1 MSEGRR
7 EARREARR
15 AESPP
20 DPRDRRRRRLNSAT
34 ANNLPHP
41 TELVSSWLEQ
51 QNLTRSAVPAQ
62 TTPLT
67 NSRTFPTPS
76 HEPNSFIPSNPII
89 DQETIQGV
97 ASMRDQD
104 TAMEDHD
111 AGPSSSSFH
120 PRALDADAD
129 GLSTSVSIDDRSVN
143 SRRNGPLL
151 NMGQIVSKNQ
161 SASAPADLQ
170 ALSAADSD
178 ELSSE
183 TTEDSPVIGG
193 VRMWPFNAT
202 ASNRS
207 TFTGNNATQ
216 SNQARLDYGGHFWDV
231 VGQAIEDD
239 RTAKKPT
246 YPENPALLL
255 AYQMDRSAPEP
266 TLRFLPFIPVSQKR
280 KNKSKNKRFMI
291 QHSHKQRIDAS
302 HRTARRAQW
311 VPGEFP
317 VELFELINQ
326 YLSRDDIKSMRLV
339 SKEFERGVSGSLFDT
354 VVVPFNTE
362 LYEMIEQKVAKRDL
376 KGKRRVDDPVRNFV
390 DLDPGSLPWKNALED
405 TEDKVYRGHGLKV
418 FEGFGHH
425 IRRFGMSFEIKEDA
439 LQSPPQKNRLDSHE
453 SYFGSYEWPS
463 KEYTRYELLAGLE
476 RTADETSQ
484 MKLAFS
490 HLSVVQQLALSMDS
504 GLGWMNGPDKSLRS
518 MILQRPSPLFGCS
531 HGIVDAQQQERMRLW
546 EAIESAHDRLGALE
560 DLKEGCLER
569 VNLDENFFFRPPF
582 SATPYA
588 SPALWATAPAQP
600 ISAVVPG
607 IADSDGNDAP
617 ETGVLYISTSDAG
630 DLSIHSTE
638 AQRAEFLRK
647 LDKFSPAS
655 LGVHQKEW
663 LLEAEWAQR
672 AFLTTY
678 MLGVVDNSS
687 VFGKVSVVNFRV
699 SSHLVPLLSRQDF
712 WTALPKL
719 QEVTLAVIP
728 DWRTVERD
736 EAGIVETKD
745 VDPSLAVEKTYS
757 LLQDFIGAR
766 PNVTKLNFSWA
777 AGGEHAEGIFARN
790 HHVLPAPVTT
800 IARSITLALKD
811 DDLINLP
818 HIKDLTFSNCWF
830 TPISIVAMIKNLRKK
845 SLKKIKFDSVSLTA
859 MPRAPNVGVNPVNHA
874 NPNQN
879 MFAPHQ
885 APGPGVVM
893 LGGNFA
899 AQFGAQVWQ
908 GPPVGVSVQQWAQT
922 MLQNLNAM
930 TQQQGV
936 ALYQVP
942 QIWTNHPMGM
952 TMQQIHGMLTG
963 LAAGNNQGIPPMA
976 QPGMLYQLPQQ
987 QQQAG
992 AAQFTQNVPPV
1003 AFPPPPPHP
1012 PAGWLLAPQPAVQA
1026 APAPQPSN
1034 IPWYEGHRTGSWV
1047 NVIDKI
1053 SPGPRL
1059 EMYAPRDEFEP
1070 APEPRKKGLVSAEFK
1085 SCGYV
1090 QLRSPTFG
1098 DQNNIEAPA
1107 SYRMSRHFIRR
1118 QSLLSPAMLTTQD
1131 KLLGTIVQYMSEH
1144 ETDALHHAWG
1154 MTMGW
1159 SDAKLAEE
1167 AEYDGYLAGGT
1178 GRFSGSVTK
1187 DSIIQEAYSAQH

>member
-1 MSEGRR
+1 
-7 EARREARR
+7 
-15 AESPP
+15 
-20 DPRDRRRRRLNSAT
+20 
-34 ANNLPHP
+34 
-41 TELVSSWLEQ
+41 
-51 QNLTRSAVPAQ
+51 
-62 TTPLT
+62 
-67 NSRTFPTPS
+67 
-76 HEPNSFIPSNPII
+76 
-89 DQETIQGV
+89 
-97 ASMRDQD
+97 MRDQD
-104 TAMEDHD
+104 ATMEDHD
-111 AGPSSSSFH
+111 AGPSSSSALH
-120 PRALDADAD
+120 PHALDIDAD
-129 GLSTSVSIDDRSVN
+129 DLSTSTLIDDRSVN

-151 NMGQIVSKNQ
+151 NMGQIISKNQ
-161 SASAPADLQ
+161 PASAPADLP

-183 TTEDSPVIGG
+183 TTTEDENSPAIDG
-193 VRMWPFNAT
+193 VSMWPYNAT
-202 ASNRS
+202 RS
-207 TFTGNNATQ
+207 VVAGNTTRSVITGNNANRSMSTGNNITRIDCGA
-216 SNQARLDYGGHFWDV
+216 SIWDLSAQAT
-231 VGQAIEDD
+231 END
-239 RTAKKPT
+239 RSTKKPT

-255 AYQMDRSAPEP
+255 AYQLDRNTPQP

-291 QHSHKQRIDAS
+291 QPSHKQRIDAS
-302 HRTARRAQW
+302 QLTARRAQW
-311 VPGEFP
+311 VSGEFP

-326 YLSRDDIKSMRLV
+326 YLLRDDIKSMRLV

-376 KGKRRVDDPVRNFV
+376 KGKRRADDPINNFV
-390 DLDPGSLPWKNALED
+390 DVEPGSLHWKNALED

-439 LQSPPQKNRLDSHE
+439 LQNPPKKNRLDSHE

-484 MKLAFS
+484 MKSAFS

-531 HGIVDAQQQERMRLW
+531 HGIVDAQQQERIRLW

-560 DLKEGCLER
+560 DLKEGSLER
-569 VNLDENFFFRPPF
+569 ANLDENFFYRPPF
-582 SATPYA
+582 TTTPYV
-588 SPALWATAPAQP
+588 SPASWATAPAQP
-600 ISAVVPG
+600 VSSVVSG
-607 IADSDGNDAP
+607 VAENDGHDAP
-617 ETGVLYISTSDAG
+617 ETGVLYISPPDAN
-630 DLSIHSTE
+630 DSIYSE
-638 AQRAEFLRK
+638 QAQRREFSRR
-647 LDKFSPAS
+647 LDKFNPAS

-687 VFGKVSVVNFRV
+687 VFGKVSVLNFRV

-745 VDPSLAVEKTYS
+745 VDPSASVDKIYS
-757 LLQDFIGAR
+757 LLQDFIGVR
-766 PNVTKLNFSWA
+766 PSVTKLNFSWA
-777 AGGEHAEGIFARN
+777 AGGEHADGIFARN
-790 HHVLPAPVTT
+790 HHILPAPVTT
-800 IARSITLALKD
+800 IARSTTTTLKD
-811 DDLINLP
+811 DELINLP

-830 TPISIVAMIKNLRKK
+830 TPVSIVAMVKKLRKK
-845 SLKKIKFDSVSLTA
+845 TLKKIKFDSVSLTA
-859 MPRAPNVGVNPVNHA
+859 MPRAANVGVNPA

-885 APGPGVVM
+885 APGPGALM
-893 LGGNFA
+893 LGGHFA
-899 AQFGAQVWQ
+899 AQFGAQIWQ
-908 GPPVGVSVQQWAQT
+908 GPPAGVPIQQWAQT

-952 TMQQIHGMLTG
+952 TMQQIHAMLTG
-963 LAAGNNQGIPPMA
+963 IAAGNNQGNLPMA
-976 QPGMLYQLPQQ
+976 QPGMLYQHPQQ
-987 QQQAG
+987 QQQQFG
-992 AAQFTQNVPPV
+992 AAQIPQI
-1003 AFPPPPPHP
+1003 FPPATLPPPAPHLN
-1012 PAGWLLAPQPAVQA
+1012 AGWLLPQQPAVQA
-1026 APAPQPSN
+1026 APAPPPSN
-1034 IPWYEGHRTGSWV
+1034 RPWYEGHRAGSWV
-1047 NVIDKI
+1047 KVIDKI

-1059 EMYAPRDEFEP
+1059 EMYSPRDEFQP
-1070 APEPRKKGLVSAEFK
+1070 VPEPRKKGLVSAEFK

-1098 DQNNIEAPA
+1098 DQSNLEAPA
-1107 SYRMSRHFIRR
+1107 SYRMSRHFMRR

-1159 SDAKLAEE
+1159 GDAKLAEE

-1178 GRFSGSVTK
+1178 GRFSGSVSK
-1187 DSIIQEAYSAQH
+1187 NSVIQEAYSAQH